1 MTYPRIR
8 VSSCGI
14 VDILAHEARQD
25 VVLSQQED
33 LQMFGRLIFTLCC
46 HNPSAAS
53 NMAKSME
60 SLNRHYSQ
68 ELKNVVLYLVAK
80 PNHMKVRDTCHPL
93 LYRLTSV

>member
-1 MTYPRIR
+1 MVYFRIR
-8 VSSCGI
+8 VGSCGI
-14 VDILAHEARQD
+14 VDVLTHEARQD
-25 VVLSQQED
+25 AGLLQQED

-46 HNPSAAS
+46 NNPSAAS

-80 PNHMKVRDTCHPL
+80 PSHMKVCTAIQPPYH
-93 LYRLTSV
+93 RLTSV